1 MATTGTNNPLE
12 SLIRQKLTS
21 HFVPEHLEI
30 LNESFMHNVPKGS
43 ETHFKVLV
51 VSNKFDSL
59 SLLQRHRLVNETLQD
74 ELKNGVHALSIVFNL
89 LTDQGWAEKQLL
101 ESPPIGGNMK
111 TLLIGVLSM
120 ARHHITSSY

>member
-1 MATTGTNNPLE
+1 MLLRSLKIPIVINSNTLKYLSTSRMATTGTNNPLE

-51 VSNKFDSL
+51 VSNKFESL
-59 SLLQRHRLVNETLQD
+59 SLLQVRH
-74 ELKNGVHALSIVFNL
+74 IVFY
-89 LTDQGWAEKQLL
+89 
-101 ESPPIGGNMK
+101 
-111 TLLIGVLSM
+111 
-120 ARHHITSSY
+120 H